1 MLTSKEAGMLRERTL
16 QPDLWDLILPVGAR
30 RMSPELEAVDGLLDD
45 DVFMVPFRIEF
56 PSKRG
61 RPTIPMEA
69 YLRLMYLKFR
79 YKMGY
84 EALVAEVSNSISWRL
99 FCRIGLSGD
108 VPDASTLSKLT
119 KGKAKAAVAT
129 LNDAL
134 LAKLQEQGKV
144 KGRRVRTDTTVLP
157 ANIVYPT
164 DIGLL
169 ADGLRVIGRN
179 LARLRGLGTVAGAAV
194 EAVSQ
199 QMEQTRTKVKEQ
211 LRQLSQRL
219 KQKDRPAGV
228 RQAAT
233 KAVLE
238 VAEDTVEQVTVAL
251 AEVWLPELG
260 RAERRLVRAVQDG
273 LTVVRRLVEQT
284 TQVVGGNPHVKNRVV
299 SIFDREARPIRKG
312 KLKTPTEFGRT
323 VRVDQSEDG
332 YITGYAVHVGSPG
345 DSTQVVPAVE
355 HHRAVF
361 GQVPEQL
368 TADRG
373 MGCPSNDRKL
383 AKLGVKDICLPQPGP
398 LSDARKALE
407 REPTFAELKK
417 WRAGVEALISL
428 MKRVFGWDRCLF
440 HDTPG
445 AEAWVDWS
453 VLAYNLRLY
462 GRKAPQ
468 PC

>member
-1 MLTSKEAGMLRERTL
+1 MLRERTL

-99 FCRIGLSGD
+99 FCRIGLSAE

-134 LAKLQEQGKV
+134 LAKLHEQGKV

-179 LARLRGLGTVAGAAV
+179 LAKLRGLGTVAGAAV
-194 EAVSQ
+194 EAVGQ
-199 QMEQTRTKVKEQ
+199 QMEQARTKVKEQ
-211 LRQLSQRL
+211 LRGLSQRL

-228 RQAAT
+228 RQEAT
-233 KAVLE
+233 QAVLD
-238 VAEDTVEQVTVAL
+238 VAQDTVEQVTAAL
-251 AEVWLPELG
+251 AEVRLPELG
-260 RAERRLVRAVQDG
+260 RVEQRLVRAVQDG
-273 LTVVRRLVEQT
+273 LAVVRRLVEQT
-284 TQVVGGNPHVKNRVV
+284 TQVLGGNPHVKNRVV

-332 YITGYAVHVGSPG
+332 YITGYAVHIGSPG

-383 AKLGVKDICLPQPGP
+383 AKLGVRDICLPQPGP

-407 REPTFAELKK
+407 KEPTFAELKK

>member
-1 MLTSKEAGMLRERTL
+1 MLRERTL
-16 QPDLWDLILPVGAR
+16 QPDLWDLILPEGAR

-99 FCRIGLSGD
+99 FCRIGLSAE

-134 LAKLQEQGKV
+134 LAKLHEQGKV

-179 LARLRGLGTVAGAAV
+179 LAKLRGLGTVAGAAV
-194 EAVSQ
+194 EAVGQ
-199 QMEQTRTKVKEQ
+199 QMAQARTKVKEQ
-211 LRQLSQRL
+211 LRGLSQRL

-228 RQAAT
+228 RQEAT
-233 KAVLE
+233 QAVLD
-238 VAEDTVEQVTVAL
+238 VAQDTVEQVTAAL
-251 AEVWLPELG
+251 AEVRLPELG
-260 RAERRLVRAVQDG
+260 RVEQRLVRAVQDG
-273 LTVVRRLVEQT
+273 LAVVRRLVEQT
-284 TQVVGGNPHVKNRVV
+284 TQVLGGNPHVKNRVV

-332 YITGYAVHVGSPG
+332 YITGYAVHIGSPG

-361 GQVPEQL
+361 GQAPEQL

-383 AKLGVKDICLPQPGP
+383 AKLGVRDICLPQPGP

-407 REPTFAELKK
+407 KEPTFAELKK

-445 AEAWVDWS
+445 AEAWMDWS
-453 VLAYNLRLY
+453 VLSHNLRLY
-462 GRKAPQ
+462 GRKAPR

>member
-1 MLTSKEAGMLRERTL
+1 MLRERTL

-428 MKRVFGWDRCLF
+428 LKRVFGWDRCLF

>member
-1 MLTSKEAGMLRERTL
+1 
-16 QPDLWDLILPVGAR
+16 
-30 RMSPELEAVDGLLDD
+30 MSPELEAVDGLLDD

-440 HDTPG
+440 EGTAG

-453 VLAYNLRLY
+453 VLSHNLRLY
-462 GRKAPQ
+462 GRKAA
-468 PC
+468 

>member
-1 MLTSKEAGMLRERTL
+1 MLRERTL

-332 YITGYAVHVGSPG
+332 YITGYAVHIGSPG

-361 GQVPEQL
+361 GQAPEQL

-383 AKLGVKDICLPQPGP
+383 AKLGVRDICLPQPGP

-407 REPTFAELKK
+407 KEPTFAELKK

-440 HDTPG
+440 EGTAG

-453 VLAYNLRLY
+453 VLSHNLRLY
-462 GRKAPQ
+462 GRKAA
-468 PC
+468 

>member
-1 MLTSKEAGMLRERTL
+1 MLRERTV
-16 QPDLWDLILPVGAR
+16 QRDYWDCILPASAR
-30 RMSPELEAVDGLLDD
+30 VMSPELQAVDELLDD
-45 DVFMVPFRIEF
+45 ERFMRPFRLEF
-56 PSKRG
+56 TSTRG
-61 RPTIPMEA
+61 RPTIPMEV
-69 YLRLMYLKFR
+69 YVRLMYLKFR

-84 EALVAEVSNSISWRL
+84 ETLVAEVDTNISWRL
-99 FCRIGLSGD
+99 FCRLGLASQ

-119 KGKAKAAVAT
+119 KGKAKAAVAQ

-134 LAKLQEQGKV
+134 LTKLAEQGKV

-157 ANIVYPT
+157 ANIAYPT

-179 LARLRGLGTVAGAAV
+179 LAKLRGLGGVAGAAV
-194 EAVSQ
+194 EAVGQ
-199 QMEQTRTKVKEQ
+199 QMERTRTKVKEQ
-211 LRQLSQRL
+211 LRGLSQRL

-228 RQAAT
+228 RQEAT
-233 KAVLE
+233 QAVLD
-238 VAEDTVEQVTVAL
+238 VAEAAVEQVTAAL
-251 AEVWLPELG
+251 AEIQVSALG
-260 RAERRLVRAVQDG
+260 RTEQRLAQAIQDG
-273 LTVVRRLVEQT
+273 LAVVRRLAEQT
-284 TQVVGGNPHVKNRVV
+284 TQVLSGNPHVKNRVV

-323 VRVDQSEDG
+323 IRVDQSEDG

-345 DSTQVVPAVE
+345 DATQVVPAVE
-355 HHRAVF
+355 HHLKVF
-361 GQVPEQL
+361 GRVPEQL

-398 LSDARKALE
+398 LSEARKGVE
-407 REPTFAELKK
+407 REPTFEELKK

-445 AEAWVDWS
+445 AEAWLDWS

-468 PC
+468 AC